1 MPVSFQL
8 PRLPLKH
15 ATWSQIRQTGIIAR
29 VLCSSPLVACSV
41 LLGLGACSSE
51 SPSAPQASAPEQVP
65 SSQPAFD
72 IESTMYE
79 LKDTLEKRATL
90 AREAS
95 VNPGA
100 FSRAQADQISDSFV
114 TEWKLVALIRA
125 QQQAQ
130 PTWSRGICEWYD
142 AVVKTPN
149 LMQANNMNRAFSHD
163 GPLGS
168 SAAVRIYGDE
178 VSPRA
183 IENEYGVSYF
193 IRRKALD
200 RFSVASPGSGTTAP
214 KSAADLHIDC
224 VNRRFIKP

>member
-1 MPVSFQL
+1 MN
-8 PRLPLKH
+8 
-15 ATWSQIRQTGIIAR
+15 
-29 VLCSSPLVACSV
+29 
-41 LLGLGACSSE
+41 
-51 SPSAPQASAPEQVP
+51 
-65 SSQPAFD
+65 
-72 IESTMYE
+72 E
-79 LKDTLEKRATL
+79 LKDALETRGTL
-90 AREAS
+90 AREAAI
-95 VNPGA
+95 NPGA
-100 FSRAQADQISDSFV
+100 FSRAQAEQVSDSFV

-149 LMQANNMNRAFSHD
+149 RVQANNMNRAFSHD

-200 RFSVASPGSGTTAP
+200 RFSVASLGSGTTAP
-214 KSAADLHIDC
+214 QSATDLQIDC

>member
-1 MPVSFQL
+1 MPVSFLL
-8 PRLPLKH
+8 PRLPLRH
-15 ATWSQIRQTGIIAR
+15 GAWSQIRQTGIIAR

-41 LLGLGACSSE
+41 LLGLGACSDE
-51 SPSAPQASAPEQVP
+51 SPSAQQASAPEQVP

-72 IESTMYE
+72 IKSTMYE
-79 LKDTLEKRATL
+79 LKDALETRARL
-90 AREAS
+90 AGEAAT
-95 VNPGA
+95 NPGA
-100 FSRAQADQISDSFV
+100 FGRAQAEQISDSFV

-168 SAAVRIYGDE
+168 SAVVRIYGDE

-183 IENEYGVSYF
+183 IENGYGVSYF

-200 RFSVASPGSGTTAP
+200 RFSVASLDSGGAAP
-214 KSAADLHIDC
+214 KSATDLQIDC
-224 VNRRFIKP
+224 VDRRFIKP